1 MKFKTMKHLSL
12 YEILVGEFV
21 SEADNPDNL
30 DPSQFEQLSED
41 EKLRHSIIE
50 NLRMVLTTRQGSVQ
64 HLPDF
69 GMPDILQLY
78 FDSGNSIDPVK
89 KQLRDIILKYE
100 PRIDDVQVQKFD
112 FDQERMRISIKII
125 ATIKDNQNKEILLTE
140 FSTTGWTKVMFEKDL
155 K

>member
-1 MKFKTMKHLSL
+1 MKNLSL
-12 YEILVGEFV
+12 YDILVGQFV

-30 DPSQFEQLSED
+30 DSSQYEELSED
-41 EKLRHSIIE
+41 EKLRRSIIE

-69 GMPDILQLY
+69 GMPDVLQLY
-78 FDSGNSIDPVK
+78 FDSGNSIEPVRTEIK
-89 KQLRDIILKYE
+89 DVILKYE
-100 PRIDDVQVQKFD
+100 PRIGDVQVQKSE
-112 FDQERMRISIKII
+112 FDQESMRISIKIV
-125 ATIKDNQNKEILLTE
+125 ATIKDNPNKEILLTE